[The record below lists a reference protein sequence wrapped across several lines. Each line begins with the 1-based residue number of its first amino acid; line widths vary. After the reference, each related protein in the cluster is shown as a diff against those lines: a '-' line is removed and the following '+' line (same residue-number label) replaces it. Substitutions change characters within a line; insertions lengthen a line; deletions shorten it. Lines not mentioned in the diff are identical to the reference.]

1 MLIVKSIENKTM
13 YSVQG
18 LQLCFF
24 SFLAEVILTS
34 LVSSKLSVHLSTNLS
49 TNFFCTYSFHS
60 LNIHLHH
67 MIYHIPTYNY

>member
-49 TNFFCTYSFHS
+49 TNFF
-60 LNIHLHH
+60 
-67 MIYHIPTYNY
+67 